1 MEDLREQGGEFPD
14 NLLLQAVGEPLPDA
28 LGGSVH
34 GPSRSVVRAINS
46 SRVALVNL
54 VRKRQLLSALRLV
67 TWAAR
72 RRRMKPR

>member
-46 SRVALVNL
+46 SRVALVIV
-54 VRKRQLLSALRLV
+54 VRRRRPVSRVRLV
-67 TWAAR
+67 TGTGK